1 MALSD
6 AIAALFGWRR
16 VVVYDHSVVA
26 ATIQGMTADDLY
38 RKQPALRAVVS
49 FLADNVAG
57 IPLKCYERR
66 GDADRPR
73 DNDSDLALLLRRPCR
88 GMTTHEL
95 VRATVSDYL
104 LRGNALWYL
113 YPDPEAPAGMWVRYV
128 PWAWVHGKETHDGFE
143 PSAYEVA
150 NPYTGAR
157 ASLPAEDC
165 IRFFSYDPRGL
176 VDTSSALEALREVLS
191 EQISA
196 WEYRNGVWRNG
207 GRVSQ
212 WISRPANVPWE
223 PGARDRF
230 AKSWKSRFAGKD
242 ATDTGGTP
250 LLEDG
255 MRLETTTF
263 NAREAQWQEAT
274 RLARE
279 DVAAVYHVNP
289 SLIWHTDGQTY
300 ASAKDNARALYAD
313 TLTPLLDM
321 VEERLNGFLVP
332 MLGMDPATHY
342 CEFDLSSKLAA
353 SFEEQASVLQSS
365 VGGPWMLRNEA
376 RARMNLPALPG
387 GDELIVPLNVS
398 EGGLAAP
405 NDTDPTVERYNARPA
420 LDVHV
425 EPLAK
430 GGYAVPFGEKAEVR
444 VRVKVRLE
452 VERSVSDVL
461 ARFCAR
467 QRDAY
472 VGELSK
478 IDLTDAD
485 LAAIIKAIYE
495 DKSGTWLNDA
505 IADLYDCAQQPMS
518 SAATRSMAL
527 LGADPDELDI
537 TAISDLVR
545 EMCVHH
551 ASAMADEAMNELVEA
566 AGAIEDL
573 SARSV
578 RALVHDTFR
587 KKVEPY
593 VEGRANAMATHVAN
607 AGACEGARQSKV
619 KCQKKWVCTGHN
631 SRPEHL
637 ALNGTRVGLDDMFPL
652 EGGAR
657 WPGDTRLSAGNSCN
671 CHCRID
677 IVSSGK
683 NVMRARRTRDVASE
697 LGLSDYKEEKLDAAI
712 MRCQQTVDCGGR
724 LWEELEPQE
733 KASTIAELRTRDPD
747 WVAFGRIPN
756 ANYEKPREALEPH
769 EQKGVDWLLN
779 NGIVPTVV
787 LEDPNADAN
796 IDLVIWGQDWEM
808 KNVTNSR
815 GSAKTQLRRAKAKW
829 KELNLDTPV
838 RAVMTLDGCTDDFD
852 TVVTSLRNKG
862 GYKELL
868 IVSADRLV
876 RVTK

>member
-1 MALSD
+1 MAFTD
-6 AIAALFGWRR
+6 AIASLFGWRR

-26 ATIQGMTADDLY
+26 ATIQGMDAYAMY

-73 DNDSDLALLLRRPCR
+73 DTESDLARLLSRPCK

-95 VRATVSDYL
+95 VRAIISDYL
-104 LRGNALWYL
+104 LAGDALCYL
-113 YPDPEAPAGMWVRYV
+113 YDDPDAPSGRWLHYF
-128 PWAWVHGKETHDGFE
+128 PWSWVHGKETRDGFE
-143 PSAYEVA
+143 PSGYIVT
-150 NPYTGAR
+150 NPYTGNTVTI
-157 ASLPAEDC
+157 PAEDC
-165 IRFFSYDPRGL
+165 IRFFSYDPRGAMES
-176 VDTSSALEALREVLS
+176 SSAIEALKDVLS
-191 EQISA
+191 EQLSA
-196 WEYRNGVWRNG
+196 WEYRNGVWKNG

-212 WISRPANVPWE
+212 WISRPANTLWE
-223 PGARDRF
+223 PGARERF

-242 ATDTGGTP
+242 GTDTGGTP

-289 SLIWHTDGQTY
+289 AQVWHTDSQTY

-353 SFEEQASVLQSS
+353 SFEEQAGVLQSS
-365 VGGPWMLRNEA
+365 VGGPFMLRNEA
-376 RARMNLPALPG
+376 RARMNLPAIEG
-387 GDELIVPLNVS
+387 GDELIVPLNVT
-398 EGGLAAP
+398 EGGLASP
-405 NDTDPTVERYNARPA
+405 RDTDPTTERYNARPA
-420 LDVHV
+420 LNVKV
-425 EPLAK
+425 EPVEK
-430 GGYAVPFGEKAEVR
+430 GGDAVPFGDKAEVR
-444 VRVKVRLE
+444 VRVKARLE
-452 VERSVSDVL
+452 VERSVSEVL

-467 QRDAY
+467 QRDSY

-478 IDLTDAD
+478 VDLADGDLT
-485 LAAIIKAIYE
+485 AIIKAVYE
-495 DKSGTWLNDA
+495 DKSGTWLHDA
-505 IADLYDCAQQPMS
+505 IADLYDCAKQPMS

-527 LGADPDELDI
+527 LGADPEELDI
-537 TAISDLVR
+537 AAISDLVR
-545 EMCVHH
+545 EMCIHH
-551 ASAMADEAMNELVEA
+551 AKAMADEARNELVEA
-566 AGAIEDL
+566 AGTIEDL
-573 SARSV
+573 SARSA

-593 VEGRANAMATHVAN
+593 VEGHAKAMATYVAN

-619 KCQKKWVCTGHN
+619 ECKKEWVCTGHN

-657 WPGDTRLSAGNSCN
+657 WPGDTGLTAGNSCN

-712 MRCQQTVDCGGR
+712 MRCQQTADCGGR
-724 LWEELEPQE
+724 LWDELTPQE
-733 KASTIAELRTRDPD
+733 QAQTIDELRTRDRD

-779 NGIVPTVV
+779 NGIVPTIV
-787 LEDPNADAN
+787 LENDSALAN
-796 IDLVIWGQDWEM
+796 IDFVIWGQDWEM
-808 KNVTNSR
+808 KNVTNSHS
-815 GSAKTQLRRAKAKW
+815 SAKTQLDRAKEKW
-829 KELNLDTPV
+829 KKLGLDTPV
-838 RAVMTLDGCTDDFD
+838 RAVITLAGCTDDFD
-852 TVVTSLRNKG
+852 EVVKALQRKG
-862 GYKELL
+862 GYAELL
-868 IVSADRLV
+868 VVSEDRLFHI
-876 RVTK
+876 KK